1 MKKEKSCGA
10 VIYYKEEQNLY
21 LVIQQLLGHYTFVK
35 GHVENTE
42 TESETAIRE
51 ITEETGLEVKLD
63 TDFRIIN
70 TYKPKKGF
78 IKDVVYF
85 VAQSSSKD
93 VQMQKEEV
101 IDYKWLPI
109 EKAIQ
114 LLTHSNDKIILQEA
128 DKYLNE

>member
-35 GHVENTE
+35 GHVEKTE